1 MEKKIAAKPTT
12 YRSTDFH
19 SRLEARHALFY
30 DELRIPWA
38 YEPYTFT
45 FNNGWTYTP
54 DFELD
59 VPGSGLLVE
68 VKPVFPTDEYLE
80 TMAATVPAITEGRL
94 ILAVGGFWKSSPL
107 EVYEVD
113 EEGNTYGMDLTLLLR
128 KRTRSIQ
135 RAIEKASRYRFDI

>member
-1 MEKKIAAKPTT
+1 MAKKIAAKPTT

-19 SRLEARHALFY
+19 SRLEARHAVFY
-30 DELRIPWA
+30 DALRIRWA

-59 VPGSGLLVE
+59 VGGGLLVE
-68 VKPVFPTDEYLE
+68 VKPIFPTDEYLE
-80 TMAATVPAITEGRL
+80 TMAATVPALSRGRL
-94 ILAVGGFWKSSPL
+94 ILAVGGFWKAALP

-113 EEGNTYGMDLTLLLR
+113 EEGNTYGLDLPGMLS
-128 KRTRSIQ
+128 KRTTTIK
-135 RAIEKASRYRFDI
+135 RALTEASRYRFDI